1 MARPIQHRRVP
12 TRPAGTADAL
22 ARLISQQTLSMLN
35 AGQQLVI
42 AVALALSGCSTPSP
56 SPASDY
62 CVPRFSVTPAE
73 VRPGATITVEVE
85 SGCDA
90 PMPRDGWVVTAAPVG
105 DLDAAVRHDGR
116 GRPSSTDSPSR
127 SSCRPTFPLGEA
139 WAGFREWDY
148 SGCPDGAS
156 CASPTGSFRVV
167 HVP

>member
-1 MARPIQHRRVP
+1 MSRRV
-12 TRPAGTADAL
+12 A
-22 ARLISQQTLSMLN
+22 
-35 AGQQLVI
+35 LVI

-105 DLDAAVRHDGR
+105 DLDAAVRTTVEEALVDGLTVTIEL
-116 GRPSSTDSPSR
+116 PA
-127 SSCRPTFPLGEA
+127 TFPLGEA